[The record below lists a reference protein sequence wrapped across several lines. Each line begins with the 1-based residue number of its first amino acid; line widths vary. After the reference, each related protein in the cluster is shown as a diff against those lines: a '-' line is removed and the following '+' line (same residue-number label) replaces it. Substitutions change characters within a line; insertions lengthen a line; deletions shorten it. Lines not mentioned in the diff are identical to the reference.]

1 MKKDYQSTPFI
12 FQMQIGGQNQS
23 KETAQ
28 NRRKI
33 YSLEQK
39 VKELKK

>member
-1 MKKDYQSTPFI
+1 MKKEFQTPFV
-12 FQMQIGGQNQS
+12 FKMQISDQNQR